1 MKQVAA
7 LLVILAGLTLGAQCA
22 LAQAAKSQV
31 ERLYVI
37 DCGTS
42 VGPDKSRWT
51 PGVDVGKPLDR
62 DHRKGDKLIP
72 TKASQCSL

>member
-1 MKQVAA
+1 MKPVAA
-7 LLVILAGLTLGAQCA
+7 LLVTLATLTLGAQCA
-22 LAQAAKSQV
+22 LAQTARSQV

-51 PGVDVGKPLDR
+51 PGIDVGKRSTWWATAIWGAPIMNEDR
-62 DHRKGDKLIP
+62 
-72 TKASQCSL
+72 T